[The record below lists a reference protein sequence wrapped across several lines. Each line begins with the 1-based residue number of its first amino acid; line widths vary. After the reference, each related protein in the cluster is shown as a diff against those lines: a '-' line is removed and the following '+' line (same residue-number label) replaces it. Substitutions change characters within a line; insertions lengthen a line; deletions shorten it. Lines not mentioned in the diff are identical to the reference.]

1 MRMVF
6 GVLGSLVV
14 LVIMGL
20 LVTQQLRVVRG
31 PVPAQSAS
39 GAGAAA
45 TSGTPQQPSQP
56 SQPLQNKVR
65 DDLNNIMRQAPARL
79 EPAQ

>member
-1 MRMVF
+1 MVF

-20 LVTQQLRVVRG
+20 LASQQLRVVRG
-31 PVPAQSAS
+31 PVPAQTAS

-45 TSGTPQQPSQP
+45 TTGTPR
-56 SQPLQNKVR
+56 QPLQNKVR
-65 DDLNNIMRQAPARL
+65 DDLNNIMQQAPARL